1 MLEKTLESSLDCKE
15 IQPVHPKGDQS
26 WIFIGRT
33 DSEASTFWSLG
44 VKNRLIGKD
53 VDAGKG
59 WKQEEKGR
67 QRMRWLDCITDSMD
81 KNLSKLQ
88 EMVKDRK
95 AWCAEV
101 RRFAETQDWATEQE
115 QLYSCLF
122 LAKDHV
128 KLDLE
133 SIEDKI
139 YFLADKLKQFLI
151 PESYKRKPNWRRKQ
165 TEQAPSWKQDS
176 ISARTMDFEL
186 YAQYLWK
193 WYTDWK
199 IRPPRWK
206 SPRACI

>member
-95 AWCAEV
+95 ACCAEV
-101 RRFAETQDWATEQE
+101 RRFAKTQDWATEQE

-139 YFLADKLKQFLI
+139 YFLAHKLKQFLI